1 MKIKMKA
8 LLEGF
13 AWERT
18 SGKALPTLAD
28 VARKHQQNLKEA
40 DLDSLVGAAG
50 AAGSAEAGAEAEAG
64 TGKENIITKKFDAVQ
79 LGDNSRFTKVVGV
92 FQKSPSITQ
101 KADFFMFLLDKF
113 GADEDTKKKL
123 KMKL

>member
-18 SGKALPTLAD
+18 PGKALPTMAD
-28 VARKHQQNLKEA
+28 VAKKYQQNMSEA
-40 DLDSLVGAAG
+40 SLDDLVGG
-50 AAGSAEAGAEAEAG
+50 DDETIMSDPESQIDGDS
-64 TGKENIITKKFDAVQ
+64 TNVVSKKFDLILKDKMQ
-79 LGDNSRFTKVVGV
+79 
-92 FQKSPSITQ
+92 FQKVKEIFGKVSIIKQ
-101 KADFFMFLLDKF
+101 VGFVLYLLDAL
-113 GADEDTKKKL
+113 GMPEDAKKKL

>member
-40 DLDSLVGAAG
+40 DLDSLVGASGDAAG
-50 AAGSAEAGAEAEAG
+50 AALDAASED
-64 TGKENIITKKFDAVQ
+64 GKENIITKKFDAVQ

>member
-40 DLDSLVGAAG
+40 DLDSLVGATGAAG
-50 AAGSAEAGAEAEAG
+50 AAGAALDAASLDS
-64 TGKENIITKKFDAVQ
+64 KENIITKKFDAVQ
-79 LGDNSRFTKVVGV
+79 LGDNSRFTKVVSV

>member
-40 DLDSLVGAAG
+40 DLDSLVAPTAAGGAG
-50 AAGSAEAGAEAEAG
+50 AALDAASLDS
-64 TGKENIITKKFDAVQ
+64 KENIITKKFDAVQ
-79 LGDNSRFTKVVGV
+79 LGDNS
-92 FQKSPSITQ
+92 
-101 KADFFMFLLDKF
+101 
-113 GADEDTKKKL
+113 
-123 KMKL
+123 

>member
-40 DLDSLVGAAG
+40 DLDSLVGASGDA
-50 AAGSAEAGAEAEAG
+50 AEAGAEAEAG

-79 LGDNSRFTKVVGV
+79 LGDNSRFTKVVSV
-92 FQKSPSITQ
+92 FQKSRSIIH

>member
-40 DLDSLVGAAG
+40 DLDSLVAPTAAGGAG
-50 AAGSAEAGAEAEAG
+50 AALDAASLDS
-64 TGKENIITKKFDAVQ
+64 KENIITKKFDAVQ
-79 LGDNSRFTKVVGV
+79 LGDNSRFTKVVSV

>member
-40 DLDSLVGAAG
+40 DLDSLVAPTAAGGAG
-50 AAGSAEAGAEAEAG
+50 AALDAASLDS
-64 TGKENIITKKFDAVQ
+64 KENIITKKFDAVQ

>member
-40 DLDSLVGAAG
+40 DLDSLVGPAAAG
-50 AAGSAEAGAEAEAG
+50 GVGDDAAAALTGD
-64 TGKENIITKKFDAVQ
+64 GKENIITKKFDAVQ

>member
-28 VARKHQQNLKEA
+28 VTRKHQQNLKEA
-40 DLDSLVGAAG
+40 DLDDLVGG
-50 AAGSAEAGAEAEAG
+50 DDETIMSDPESQIDGDS
-64 TGKENIITKKFDAVQ
+64 TNVVSKKFDLILKDKMQ
-79 LGDNSRFTKVVGV
+79 
-92 FQKSPSITQ
+92 FQKVKEIFGKVSIIKQ
-101 KADFFMFLLDKF
+101 VGFVLYLLDAL
-113 GADEDTKKKL
+113 GMPDDAKKKL

>member
-1 MKIKMKA
+1 MKIKMKS

-40 DLDSLVGAAG
+40 DLDSLVAPTAAGGAG
-50 AAGSAEAGAEAEAG
+50 AALDAASLDS
-64 TGKENIITKKFDAVQ
+64 KENIITKKFDAVQ

>member
-40 DLDSLVGAAG
+40 DLDSLVGATDSAG
-50 AAGSAEAGAEAEAG
+50 AEAGTEAEAG

-79 LGDNSRFTKVVGV
+79 LGDNSRFTKVVSV

>member
-28 VARKHQQNLKEA
+28 VTRKHQQNLKEA
-40 DLDSLVGAAG
+40 DLDSLVGPAAAGGAG
-50 AAGSAEAGAEAEAG
+50 AALDAASEDS
-64 TGKENIITKKFDAVQ
+64 KENIITKKFDAVQ
-79 LGDNSRFTKVVGV
+79 LGDNSRFTKVVSV

-101 KADFFMFLLDKF
+101 KADFFMFLLNKF

>member
-28 VARKHQQNLKEA
+28 VTRKHQQNLKEA
-40 DLDSLVGAAG
+40 DLDDLVPSTAG
-50 AAGSAEAGAEAEAG
+50 AAPAAPAEGE
-64 TGKENIITKKFDAVQ
+64 TGNVVSKKFDLILKDKMQ
-79 LGDNSRFTKVVGV
+79 
-92 FQKSPSITQ
+92 FQKIKEIFGKVSIIKQ
-101 KADFFMFLLDKF
+101 VGFVLYLLDSL
-113 GADEDTKKKL
+113 GMPDDAKKKL